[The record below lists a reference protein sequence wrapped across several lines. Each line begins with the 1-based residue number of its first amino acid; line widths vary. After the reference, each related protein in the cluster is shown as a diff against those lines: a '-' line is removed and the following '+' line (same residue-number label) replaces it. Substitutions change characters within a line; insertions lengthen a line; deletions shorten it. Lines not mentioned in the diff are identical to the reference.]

1 MNQKMKYLGLLT
13 IIPLF
18 TIAIS
23 SDFIGEA
30 EAKSLYES
38 ENKDLV
44 CGSGNCT
51 NGIFLQPPMQLESG
65 EEPRIAPIIVI
76 IGIGV

>member
-18 TIAIS
+18 TMAIS

-30 EAKSLYES
+30 EAKSYGL

-44 CGSGNCT
+44 CGSGSCT
-51 NGIFLQPPMQLESG
+51 NEILPQLPMQIVSG
-65 EEPRIAPIIVI
+65 EEPRIDPIVVI
-76 IGIGV
+76 IGIGM

>member
-30 EAKSLYES
+30 KAKKSYGS
-38 ENKDLV
+38 ENKNLV
-44 CGSGNCT
+44 CGLGSCT
-51 NGIFLQPPMQLESG
+51 NEILPQPTMQLVSG

-76 IGIGV
+76 IRIEM

>member
-1 MNQKMKYLGLLT
+1 MNQKMKYLGLLS

-30 EAKSLYES
+30 EAKSYGL

-44 CGSGNCT
+44 CGSGSCT
-51 NGIFLQPPMQLESG
+51 NEILPQLPMQIVSG
-65 EEPRIAPIIVI
+65 EEPRIDPIVVI
-76 IGIGV
+76 IGIGM

>member
-23 SDFIGEA
+23 SGFIDEA
-30 EAKSLYES
+30 EAKKSYGA

-44 CGSGNCT
+44 CGSGSCT
-51 NGIFLQPPMQLESG
+51 NGILLQPTMPLISD

-76 IGIGV
+76 IGIEK

>member
-30 EAKSLYES
+30 EAKSYGL

-44 CGSGNCT
+44 CGSGSCT
-51 NGIFLQPPMQLESG
+51 NEILPQPIMQLESG
-65 EEPRIAPIIVI
+65 EEPIITPIVVI
-76 IGIGV
+76 IGIGM

>member
-13 IIPLF
+13 FIPLF

-23 SDFIGEA
+23 SEFIVEA
-30 EAKSLYES
+30 EAKKSYGI

-44 CGSGNCT
+44 CGSGSRT
-51 NGIFLQPPMQLESG
+51 NEILSQPTMQLVSG
-65 EEPRIAPIIVI
+65 EEPRVTPIIVI
-76 IGIGV
+76 IGIEQ

>member
-1 MNQKMKYLGLLT
+1 MNQKMKYVGLLT

-18 TIAIS
+18 TMAIS

-30 EAKSLYES
+30 EAKSYGL

-44 CGSGNCT
+44 CGSGSCT
-51 NGIFLQPPMQLESG
+51 NEILTQLPMQIVSG
-65 EEPRIAPIIVI
+65 EEPRITPIIVI
-76 IGIGV
+76 IGIGM

>member
-23 SDFIGEA
+23 SNFIDEA
-30 EAKSLYES
+30 EAKKSYET

-44 CGSGNCT
+44 CGSGSCT
-51 NGIFLQPPMQLESG
+51 NEILLQPTMQLVSD

-76 IGIGV
+76 IGIEK

>member
-1 MNQKMKYLGLLT
+1 MNQKIKYLGLLT

-30 EAKSLYES
+30 EAKKSYGS

-44 CGSGNCT
+44 CEAGSCT
-51 NGIFLQPPMQLESG
+51 NEILPKPTMQLVSDG
-65 EEPRIAPIIVI
+65 EPRITPIIVI
-76 IGIGV
+76 IEIEM

>member
-1 MNQKMKYLGLLT
+1 MNQKMKYVGLLT

-18 TIAIS
+18 TMAIS

-30 EAKSLYES
+30 EAKSYGL

-44 CGSGNCT
+44 CGSGSCT
-51 NGIFLQPPMQLESG
+51 NEILPQLPMQIVSG
-65 EEPRIAPIIVI
+65 EEPRIDPIVVI
-76 IGIGV
+76 IGIGM

>member
-30 EAKSLYES
+30 EAKKSYGS

-44 CGSGNCT
+44 CGSGSCT
-51 NGIFLQPPMQLESG
+51 NEILPQPIMQLVSG
-65 EEPRIAPIIVI
+65 EQPRITPI
-76 IGIGV
+76 IGIIGIEQ

>member
-18 TIAIS
+18 TIVIS
-23 SDFIGEA
+23 SNFIDEA
-30 EAKSLYES
+30 EAKKSYGI

-44 CGSGNCT
+44 CGSGSCT
-51 NGIFLQPPMQLESG
+51 NEILPQLPMQIVSG
-65 EEPRIAPIIVI
+65 EEPRIDPIVVI
-76 IGIGV
+76 IGIGM

>member
-23 SDFIGEA
+23 SDFIDEA
-30 EAKSLYES
+30 EAKKSYGT

-44 CGSGNCT
+44 CGSGSCT
-51 NGIFLQPPMQLESG
+51 NEILLQPTMQLVSG
-65 EEPRIAPIIVI
+65 EEPRITPIIVI
-76 IGIGV
+76 IGIEQ

>member
-30 EAKSLYES
+30 EAKSYGL
-38 ENKDLV
+38 ENMDLV
-44 CGSGNCT
+44 CGSGSCT
-51 NGIFLQPPMQLESG
+51 NEILPQLPMQIVSG
-65 EEPRIAPIIVI
+65 EEPRIDPIVVI
-76 IGIGV
+76 IGIGM

>member
-1 MNQKMKYLGLLT
+1 MNQKMKYLGLLS

-18 TIAIS
+18 TMAIS

-30 EAKSLYES
+30 EAKSYGL

-44 CGSGNCT
+44 CGSGSCT
-51 NGIFLQPPMQLESG
+51 NEILPQLPMQIVSG
-65 EEPRIAPIIVI
+65 EEPRIDPIVVI
-76 IGIGV
+76 IGIGM

>member
-18 TIAIS
+18 TMVIS

-30 EAKSLYES
+30 EAKSYGL

-44 CGSGNCT
+44 CGSGSCT
-51 NGIFLQPPMQLESG
+51 NEILPQLPMQIVSG
-65 EEPRIAPIIVI
+65 EEPRIDPIVVI
-76 IGIGV
+76 IGIGM